1 MVHLPG
7 GNEREVQRLES
18 CWFECLRTMVK
29 GGWKR
34 VESSDENESEF
45 RFVYRN
51 SDLEDI
57 LGTTSLREEIVAQ
70 KMRYYGHICR
80 RDNNSLTKK
89 MMFSKSK
96 RPYFRDPWKKIANQ
110 SDIKISQLLKM
121 TQYRQQ
127 YKDFIKRMKSASER
141 RVR

>member
-1 MVHLPG
+1 
-7 GNEREVQRLES
+7 
-18 CWFECLRTMVK
+18 MVK
-29 GGWKR
+29 GRWKR

-51 SDLEDI
+51 TDLEDI

-96 RPYFRDPWKKIANQ
+96 RPYFRDPWKKIADEVGVEREQILKTTQLQ
-110 SDIKISQLLKM
+110 SKFRDLCSTLPI
-121 TQYRQQ
+121 
-127 YKDFIKRMKSASER
+127 
-141 RVR
+141 